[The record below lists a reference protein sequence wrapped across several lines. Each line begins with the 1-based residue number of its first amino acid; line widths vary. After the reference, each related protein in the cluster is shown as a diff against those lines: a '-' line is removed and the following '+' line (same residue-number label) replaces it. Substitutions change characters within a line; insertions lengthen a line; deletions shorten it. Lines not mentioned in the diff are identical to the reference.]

1 MESETTEFDR
11 DLQMLHELAAR
22 NRHAQVRQVLAR
34 LAAQEPDHHDV
45 LYHSAQVDWLED
57 RDEAAL
63 ATASRLAELYPQS
76 YWGRLLLVKIQG
88 SLGKLGEAEKVLLEL
103 IHEFP
108 DDAVLYARYS
118 VLMLETMHVAK
129 AGELAARA
137 IQLDPDDQEAL
148 TASVLHELV
157 ANPGEAANRRLAELV
172 ARYPDAV
179 STAMMVVAVLTEQ
192 GRSKEALLIAQEV
205 LRQAPDSQGLVD
217 TVIALKTASHWSMI
231 PLRPFQ
237 KWGWGASIAV
247 WFVMVI
253 LIRAAENAGYTAQF
267 FPIVVVF
274 LAFVVYSWVW
284 PPILKR
290 IMRG

>member
-1 MESETTEFDR
+1 
-11 DLQMLHELAAR
+11 
-22 NRHAQVRQVLAR
+22 
-34 LAAQEPDHHDV
+34 
-45 LYHSAQVDWLED
+45 
-57 RDEAAL
+57 
-63 ATASRLAELYPQS
+63 
-76 YWGRLLLVKIQG
+76 
-88 SLGKLGEAEKVLLEL
+88 
-103 IHEFP
+103 
-108 DDAVLYARYS
+108 
-118 VLMLETMHVAK
+118 
-129 AGELAARA
+129 
-137 IQLDPDDQEAL
+137 
-148 TASVLHELV
+148 
-157 ANPGEAANRRLAELV
+157 
-172 ARYPDAV
+172 
-179 STAMMVVAVLTEQ
+179 MMVVAVLTEQ